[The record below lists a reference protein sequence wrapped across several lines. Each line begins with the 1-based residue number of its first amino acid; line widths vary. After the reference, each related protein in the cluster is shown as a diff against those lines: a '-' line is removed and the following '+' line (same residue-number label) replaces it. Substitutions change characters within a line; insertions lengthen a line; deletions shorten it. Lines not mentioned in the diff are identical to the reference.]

1 MDQKKNWKE
10 FLEWGLKNEE
20 NRKRAIA
27 ATLNMMAVLN
37 QSSGKKISHE
47 ELKEL
52 AGGFDDVAAA
62 QL

>member
-1 MDQKKNWKE
+1 MDPKKNWKE
-10 FLEWGLKNEE
+10 FLEWGLKNE
-20 NRKRAIA
+20 NRKRAVA

-52 AGGFDDVAAA
+52 AGGFDDIAAA